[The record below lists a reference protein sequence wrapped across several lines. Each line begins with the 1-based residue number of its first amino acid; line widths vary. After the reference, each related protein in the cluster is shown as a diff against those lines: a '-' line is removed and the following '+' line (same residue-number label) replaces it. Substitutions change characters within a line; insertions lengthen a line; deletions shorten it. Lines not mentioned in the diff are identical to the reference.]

1 MRETKDRRTRA
12 REKGFS
18 LIELLVAM
26 TTLAVAATMG
36 MPALVN
42 YMQRAKLEG
51 AARQVAMLMY
61 STRLEAIT
69 RGAPAAVAIDAATG
83 ELFAFVDID
92 GATTTDPP
100 DGVFNPKAGDA
111 FRRTDYELG
120 RLRMPSGVTLQ
131 SPNGDLGID
140 SVDGF
145 VNEAPIPSG
154 IAYFAI
160 DGTIGDVGAF
170 RIGDARGNFL
180 EARVAAATTA
190 RVELRKWEGTKWREQ
205 GEEEGAWNFR

>member
-1 MRETKDRRTRA
+1 MRVERNGGSQA
-12 REKGFS
+12 RQRGFS
-18 LIELLVAM
+18 LIEVLVTM
-26 TTLAVAATMG
+26 TTLAIAATMG
-36 MPALVN
+36 MPSLLN

-51 AARQVAMLMY
+51 AARQVAMMMY

-69 RGAPAAVAIDAATG
+69 RGAPAAVAIDEATG
-83 ELFAFVDID
+83 ELYAFVDID
-92 GATTTDPP
+92 GATTNDPP
-100 DGVFNPKAGDA
+100 DGIFNPKSGDA

-120 RLRMPSGVTLQ
+120 RLRLPSGVKLQ
-131 SPNGDLGID
+131 NPSGDLGID
-140 SVDGF
+140 SVEGF
-145 VNEAPIPSG
+145 DNAAPVPKG

-190 RVELRKWEGTKWREQ
+190 RVELRKWQGSEWREQ
-205 GEEEGAWNFR
+205 GEEEGAWKFQ